1 MGGPESCICIEPT
14 SLSCKLDAVG
24 AYQVMQNKS
33 DLITYQEGTCDA
45 TARLECGTRGLVA
58 AIMPVSLYLTIYSEQ
73 AGNQKN
79 YFENM
84 VVFT

>member
-1 MGGPESCICIEPT
+1 MWE
-14 SLSCKLDAVG
+14 VRRV
-24 AYQVMQNKS
+24 AYASNQRRLVAS
-33 DLITYQEGTCDA
+33 WTPWGLTRSWYQEGTCDA